1 MGRSWADHG
10 QTMGDRFMQKNPE
23 NFSFFRYR
31 FFSKNY
37 ENLRFS
43 HSPWTKR
50 LVIFADPVHVFWGK
64 NAFIFDR
71 ISILH
76 LGIVCFHNNDSFYTL
91 KPVCFAKIC
100 LIPRGRSC
108 LAVRQSL
115 KILFIE
121 NECAHVRFADVLVA
135 RSVRVPTSAG
145 IARAVLVI
153 SHVQPVRNCMTDLER
168 SFCRTSWLPALCY
181 PSSDRPSSRL

>member
-1 MGRSWADHG
+1 MKCCRPPSFSSAIMGRSWADHG
-10 QTMGDRFMQKNPE
+10 KIMGRPWAMDSCRKILNISA
-23 NFSFFRYR
+23 FSDTVFFP
-31 FFSKNY
+31 KNY
-37 ENLRFS
+37 ANLRFS

-50 LVIFADPVHVFWGK
+50 LVIFAHPVHVFLGK
-64 NAFIFDR
+64 NAFILDR

-121 NECAHVRFADVLVA
+121 NRSFIDARTHFSGNSASSPRDIACAARSKLHDRPREIVLYDALVA
-135 RSVRVPTSAG
+135 SP
-145 IARAVLVI
+145 VL
-153 SHVQPVRNCMTDLER
+153 SK
-168 SFCRTSWLPALCY
+168 
-181 PSSDRPSSRL
+181 